1 MTARTAPR
9 PRRWTFPFYAL
20 LDIIV
25 LLLWGVMLLR
35 LWWTNRLP
43 ILIHPNYHILVIAA
57 GIVLAVMGL
66 WQLGILLQRLSTG
79 QAPPRQSHSTLFPRR
94 LSMTILLV
102 TALLGLLIPPKAFGS
117 QTALDR
123 AGENFAALTRARPQS
138 FQAAQRPEDRS
149 IIDWVRTL
157 DVYPEP
163 DAYAGE
169 PAKVQGFAMHLPQL
183 PDNYLTIARFVITCC
198 AADAYPVGLPVKLSS
213 SRTAYPPDT
222 WLEVEGEMITETLAD
237 RRQLVIQA
245 KSLKP
250 IPEPENPY
258 DY

>member
-1 MTARTAPR
+1 MTAGVAPR
-9 PRRWTFPFYAL
+9 RRPAFPWDTV
-20 LDIIV
+20 LDVIV
-25 LLLWGVMLLR
+25 LLLWGIMLLR
-35 LWWTNRLP
+35 LWWTNRIQ
-43 ILIHPNYHILVIAA
+43 ILIHPNYQPLVVGAGVVLVI
-57 GIVLAVMGL
+57 MGL
-66 WQLGILLQRLSTG
+66 WQLGILVQRLLAG
-79 QAPPRQSHSTLFPRR
+79 QGPPRQSHTTLFPRR
-94 LSMTILLV
+94 FSMIVLLV
-102 TALLGLLIPPKAFGS
+102 TALMGLVIPPRAFSS
-117 QTALDR
+117 QTALAR
-123 AGENFAALTRARPQS
+123 AGENFAAMTRARPQA

-163 DAYAGE
+163 DAYAGQ
-169 PAKVQGFAMHLPQL
+169 PARVQGFAMHLPQY

-198 AADAYPVGLPVKLSS
+198 AADAYPVGLPVKLTT

-222 WLEVEGEMITETLAD
+222 WLEVEGEMMTETLAD

-250 IPEPENPY
+250 IPEPKNPY

>member
-1 MTARTAPR
+1 MTTGVAPR
-9 PRRWTFPFYAL
+9 RRRSFPFAAV
-20 LDIIV
+20 LDVLV
-25 LLLWGVMLLR
+25 LLLWGMMLLR
-35 LWWTNRLP
+35 LWWTNRIQ
-43 ILIHPNYHILVIAA
+43 ILIHPNYHPLVIGA
-57 GIVLAVMGL
+57 GIVFVAMGL
-66 WQLGILLQRLSTG
+66 WQLGILGQRLMAG
-79 QAPPRQSHSTLFPRR
+79 QAPPRQSHSTLFPRHFS
-94 LSMTILLV
+94 LMVLLV
-102 TALLGLLIPPKAFGS
+102 VALMGLLIPPRAFSS

-123 AGENFAALTRARPQS
+123 AGENFTALTRARPQS
-138 FQAAQRPEDRS
+138 FQPSQRPEARS

-163 DAYAGE
+163 DAYAGQ
-169 PAKVQGFAMHLPQL
+169 PAKVQGFAMYLPQY

-198 AADAYPVGLPVKLSS
+198 AADAYPVGLPVKLSA

-222 WLEVEGEMITETLAD
+222 WLEIEGEMITETLAD

-245 KSLKP
+245 KRIKP

>member
-1 MTARTAPR
+1 MTTGVT
-9 PRRWTFPFYAL
+9 PRRRRSFPAATF
-20 LDIIV
+20 LDGLV
-25 LLLWGVMLLR
+25 LLLWGIMLLR
-35 LWWTNRLP
+35 LWWTNRIQ
-43 ILIHPNYHILVIAA
+43 ILIHPNYHPLVIGA
-57 GIVLAVMGL
+57 GIVLLVMGL
-66 WQLGILLQRLSTG
+66 GQLGILVQRLMAG
-79 QAPPRQSHSTLFPRR
+79 QAPPRQSHSTLFPRNF
-94 LSMTILLV
+94 SMSVLLV
-102 TALLGLLIPPKAFGS
+102 AALMGLLIPPRAFSS

-138 FQAAQRPEDRS
+138 FQASQRPEARS
-149 IIDWVRTL
+149 IIDWIRTL

-163 DAYAGE
+163 DAYAGQ
-169 PAKVQGFAMHLPQL
+169 PAKVQGFAMHLPQH

-198 AADAYPVGLPVKLSS
+198 AADAYPVGLPVKLAS

-222 WLEVEGEMITETLAD
+222 WLAVEGEMITETLAN

-250 IPEPENPY
+250 IPEPANPY